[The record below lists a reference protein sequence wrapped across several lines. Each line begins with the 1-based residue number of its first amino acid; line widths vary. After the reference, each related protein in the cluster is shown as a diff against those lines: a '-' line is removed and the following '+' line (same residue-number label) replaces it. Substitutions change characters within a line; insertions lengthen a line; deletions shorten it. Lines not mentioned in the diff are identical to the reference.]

1 MCKLRALILVS
12 FLCSPLAINSTAQT
26 ATLQLGTPI
35 ERELNAGQV
44 HEFTVNLEEN
54 YLIQL
59 VVEQRGIDVIVK
71 IFSPAGKSL
80 GEYDTPNG
88 AEGPEHVSFVTA
100 APGTYRI
107 SVGPLAAGDGP
118 AGRYQIKIVE
128 LRQATDQELKT
139 SKNLAGV
146 KAKGLELI
154 TEIEGIIPEI
164 KSPYTRIKSQV
175 QASQFLWET
184 DEKRASKWLADAMT
198 GLREFLTSV
207 DRSEYSQQQY
217 ATIYQL
223 RYEILEV
230 LAPRDPDAA
239 LNFLKSTSHLR
250 DPSGNRREHMQQEA
264 AMELMIADQI
274 VRTDPSRTL
283 QIARQNLK
291 KGYSSNLLNTLS
303 QLRRQNPETAAEFAN
318 EIAAKILN
326 EKLLKNTNAAVL
338 AMGLIRSFR
347 TFDRRSQRQGGPTPL
362 PALLPDATYRELIQ
376 KVLTEALSYSPPA
389 TQSYTPERDAA
400 WNMLSGLQSMGP
412 LLDTI
417 MTGSVAAVQKKLAEV
432 NNSASVPQPSE
443 NIIGNSSPD
452 VALESIRTVPQEQR
466 DQLYIQLASHEANKG
481 DVVRAKQIINDH
493 VTNPSNRREALQN
506 IEQQEIYRAMN
517 AGKAEEALRNISRF
531 PKVRDRA
538 VHLAQIANQIG
549 IGQKRTTAVNL
560 LEQARGMLSP
570 APQAPDQDQM
580 NALFEIAR
588 AFSRYDSKRAF
599 DIMDPL
605 IDQFNEICA
614 AARTLDGFG
623 NQYYDGDELDM
634 QQGGSVASIAGQ
646 MSTVL
651 GSLALTNF
659 ERAKSASDR
668 INAPEI
674 RLKVYLDMAQHA
686 IQAGK

>member
-1 MCKLRALILVS
+1 MSVLRTLLLLF
-12 FLCSPLAINSTAQT
+12 FLCSAANAQT
-26 ATLQLGTPI
+26 ALQLGTPI
-35 ERELNAGQV
+35 ERELGAGQA

-71 IFSPAGKSL
+71 IFSPSGKSL
-80 GEYDTPNG
+80 GEYDSPNG
-88 AEGPEHVSFVTA
+88 GEGPEHVSFVSA

-107 SVGPLAAGDGP
+107 TVGPLDSGDVT
-118 AGRYQIKIVE
+118 GRFQIKIVE
-128 LRQATDQELKT
+128 LRQATEQELKT

-146 KAKGLELI
+146 KARGLELI
-154 TEIEGIIPEI
+154 TEIEAIIPEI
-164 KSPYTRIKSQV
+164 KSPYTRIKSQL
-175 QASQFLWET
+175 QAAQLLWDT

-198 GLREFLTSV
+198 GLREFLASV
-207 DRSEYSQQQY
+207 DRSEYYHQQY
-217 ATIYQL
+217 SAIFQL
-223 RYEILEV
+223 RYEILQV

-239 LNFLKSTSHLR
+239 LNFLHSTSHLV
-250 DPSGNRREHMQQEA
+250 DPGGNRREHMMQET

-274 VRTDPSRTL
+274 IRTDPSRAL

-291 KGYSSNLLNTLS
+291 KEYSSNLMNTLS
-303 QLRRQNPETAAEFAN
+303 QLRRQNPETAAELAN

-326 EKLLKNTNAAVL
+326 EKFLKNPNAAML

-347 TFDRRSQRQGGPTPL
+347 TFDRRVQRPGGPAPL
-362 PALLPDATYRELIQ
+362 PALLPEATYRELIQ
-376 KVLTEALSYSPPA
+376 KILNEALSYSQPA
-389 TQSYTPERDAA
+389 TQSHNPERDAA

-417 MTGSVAAVQKKLAEV
+417 VPGSVAAVEKKVAEF
-432 NNSASVPQPSE
+432 NNVGYLRTPQASE
-443 NIIGNSSPD
+443 NVIGNKSAD
-452 VALESIRTVPQEQR
+452 EALEAIGKVSQEQR
-466 DQLYIQLASHEANKG
+466 EQLYMQLASHEANKG
-481 DVVRAKQIINDH
+481 DLARAKQIINDH
-493 VTNPSNRREALQN
+493 VTNPYQRRQALMN

-517 AGKAEEALRNISRF
+517 TGKVEEALRNLSRL
-531 PKVRDRA
+531 RNARERA
-538 VHLAQIANQIG
+538 GLLAQIANQIG
-549 IGQKRTTAVNL
+549 PGQKRATALNL

-570 APQAPDQDQM
+570 TPQAQDQDQM

-599 DIMDPL
+599 EIMDPL
-605 IDQFNEICA
+605 IDQFNELCA

-623 NQYYDGDELDM
+623 NKYYDDDELDM
-634 QQGGSVASIAGQ
+634 QNGGSVAHIAGQ

-659 ERAKSASDR
+659 DRAKSASDR

-674 RLKVYLDMAQHA
+674 RLKAYLDIAQQA
-686 IQAGK
+686 IQGTK